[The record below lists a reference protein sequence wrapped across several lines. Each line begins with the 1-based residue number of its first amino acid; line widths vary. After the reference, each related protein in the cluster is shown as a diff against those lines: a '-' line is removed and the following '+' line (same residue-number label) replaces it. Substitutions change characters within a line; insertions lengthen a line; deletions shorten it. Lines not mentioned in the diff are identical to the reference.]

1 MLQDA
6 YPWNVV
12 FRGST
17 PVFVDLTSVVPVDP
31 HLIWP
36 ASLQFKSFFLRP
48 LEACRQGRGQLAR
61 ARLYDNIDGIDLE
74 DFCQITSAGYKL
86 AHPWLMLERW
96 LERRMGSNPA
106 LMRKL
111 RSAASSTR
119 VTVGAEVRR
128 VFFKRLLARMQR
140 FRFAGRDD
148 PWSDY
153 YSGIDPSCDKGAKLR
168 IVQRLLDRFR
178 PKTVLDLG
186 CNTGV
191 FSLVAASRGARVVSL
206 DASEACIEALHAQ
219 AAAAN
224 MSVTPLIADV
234 LCPTPA
240 FGFLG
245 AEYPSLV
252 ERVRADVVLCLALM
266 HHLHITG
273 RQSFERI
280 TALMDRVTAKHL
292 IFEFVASD
300 DANNSLLSLSRPID
314 YSLQTV
320 VEALR
325 RHFPVTETL
334 DSDRPTRRIIVC
346 SR

>member
-12 FRGST
+12 FRGSA

-31 HLIWP
+31 TLIWP
-36 ASLQFKSFFLRP
+36 AYLQFKSFFLRP
-48 LEACRQGRGQLAR
+48 LEACRQGRGRLAR
-61 ARLYDNIDGIDLE
+61 ALLYDNIDGIDLE
-74 DFCQITSAGYKL
+74 DFCQIMNTRYKL
-86 AHPWLMLERW
+86 ARPWLMLERW
-96 LERRMGSNPA
+96 LERRMRSNAA

-119 VTVGAEVRR
+119 VAVRPEVRR
-128 VFFKRLLARMQR
+128 AFFKRLLARTE

-148 PWSDY
+148 PWSNY
-153 YSGIDPSCDKGAKLR
+153 YSGIDPSYDKEAKLR
-168 IVQRLLDRFR
+168 VVQRLLDRFR
-178 PKTVLDLG
+178 PETVLDLG

-191 FSLVAASRGARVVSL
+191 FSLLAASGGARVVSL
-206 DASEACIEALHAQ
+206 DASEDCIETLHAQ
-219 AAAAN
+219 AAATDL
-224 MSVTPLIADV
+224 SVTPLIADV

-245 AEYPSLV
+245 AEYPSLID
-252 ERVRADVVLCLALM
+252 RVRADVVLCLALM
-266 HHLHITG
+266 HHLHISG

-280 TALMDRVTAKHL
+280 AALMDRVTAKHL

-320 VEALR
+320 VQVLR
-325 RHFPVTETL
+325 RYFPVTETL
-334 DSDRPTRRIIVC
+334 DSDRPTRRIVVC